1 MRTSR
6 QIQSRGLRFRRGI
19 LARLGWIVFAGSAVL
34 SAQDTT
40 PPVLVTYSF
49 APAAFDVSFADTALT
64 GAIQATDNSSG
75 LQSAFLAFYSPSG
88 NRRVDCH
95 SSAGSY
101 SGTLTSGT
109 FTCRG
114 VFPRYSETGQWR
126 LQFLTITDRAGNAA
140 TYTRDQLAAMGF
152 PTVLTL
158 TGASDTL
165 APLLVSYSFSP
176 SSITLTGSSVTLTGT
191 ITATDNLSGLYLA
204 YIAFYSPSGQ
214 QRVDCYPQ
222 PGAPNSGTPL
232 NGSYNCSGTFTPG
245 METGTWRVQF
255 VELRDVVGNARYY
268 TTQEL
273 AGMGLPTT
281 LPVSAPSDTTAP
293 VLSGLSL
300 SPLSVNTSS
309 GAAGISGTITASDAG
324 SGLRRAAAAL
334 FSPTGQQRVD
344 CVTAVLPA
352 GTAAAAMPCNGT
364 FPQNSESGAWE
375 VRFVEVSD
383 HAGNT
388 ATVLKAS
395 LAQMGAPVTVMV
407 TGASSSQPPAGL
419 VFQYVTG
426 GAVPSG
432 QAVQFYGSTIPWILE
447 KETGAAWVQLSA
459 TTGAAPGQVVVTV
472 NPAGMPY
479 GTHLETLLVREVI
492 QNRVVARVPVKL
504 TVLAAAPLTARYFDP
519 PLFEV
524 MIGDERGAGEPVGAF
539 VYVYW
544 PAPP

>member
-1 MRTSR
+1 MSR
-6 QIQSRGLRFRRGI
+6 QILTRGLRFRRG
-19 LARLGWIVFAGSAVL
+19 LFHRLGWMVLAGAAAL

-49 APAAFDVSFADTALT
+49 SPSTFDVSSADTVLT

-75 LQSAFLAFYSPSG
+75 LQAAFLAFYSPSG

-101 SGTLTSGT
+101 SGTLTAGT
-109 FTCRG
+109 FTCMG
-114 VFPRYSETGQWR
+114 LFPRYTETGQWR
-126 LQFLTITDRAGNAA
+126 LQFLSITDKAGNAA
-140 TYTRDQLAAMGF
+140 TYTRDQLTAMGF
-152 PTVLTL
+152 PTSLTL
-158 TGASDTL
+158 TGTSDTA
-165 APLLVSYSFSP
+165 APSLVSYSFAP
-176 SSITLTGSSVTLTGT
+176 ASITLAGSPVTLTGA

-214 QRVDCYPQ
+214 QRADCYPQ
-222 PGAPNSGTPL
+222 PGAPEAGTPL
-232 NGSYNCSGTFTPG
+232 NGTYGCSGVFTPG

-268 TTQEL
+268 TTQDL
-273 AGMGLPTT
+273 MAMGLATS
-281 LPVSAPSDTTAP
+281 LPVSAASDSTAP
-293 VLSGLSL
+293 ALSGLSL
-300 SPLSVNTSS
+300 APLSVNTGS

-324 SGLRRAAAAL
+324 SGLRQAVAAM

-352 GTAAAAMPCNGT
+352 GTASAAMPCSGT

-388 ATVLKAS
+388 ATVLKAA

-407 TGASSSQPPAGL
+407 TGAASSQPPAGL

-432 QAVQFYGSTIPWILE
+432 QAVQFSGSVIPWILE
-447 KETGAAWVQLSA
+447 KETGASWLQLSA
-459 TTGAAPGQVVVTV
+459 TAGAAPGQVVVSV
-472 NPAGMPY
+472 DPAGVSY
-479 GTHLETLLVREVI
+479 GTHQETLLVREVI
-492 QNRVVARVPVKL
+492 QNRVVARLPVKL
-504 TVLAAAPLTARYFDP
+504 TVLAAAPLTAAYFDP
-519 PLFEV
+519 PLFEL
-524 MIGDERGAGEPVGAF
+524 MIADERGAGEAVAAL
-539 VYVYW
+539 VYLYW

>member
-1 MRTSR
+1 MSR
-6 QIQSRGLRFRRGI
+6 QILTRGLRFRCG
-19 LARLGWIVFAGSAVL
+19 LLHRLGWIVLAGATAL

-40 PPVLVTYSF
+40 PPVLATYSYT
-49 APAAFDVSFADTALT
+49 PAAFDVSFADTPLT
-64 GAIQATDNSSG
+64 GAVQATDNSSG

-109 FTCRG
+109 FTCMG
-114 VFPRYSETGQWR
+114 LFPRYTETGQWQ
-126 LQFLTITDRAGNAA
+126 LQFLSITDRAGNTA
-140 TYTRDQLAAMGF
+140 TYTKDQLAAMGF
-152 PTVLTL
+152 STTLTL
-158 TGASDTL
+158 TGTSDTS
-165 APLLVSYSFSP
+165 APSLVSYSFSP
-176 SSITLTGSSVTLTGT
+176 SSITLAGSPVTLTGT
-191 ITATDNLSGLYLA
+191 IAATDNLSGLYLA
-204 YIAFYSPSGQ
+204 YISFYSPSGQ

-222 PGAPNSGTPL
+222 PGVPNSGTPL
-232 NGSYNCSGTFTPG
+232 SGSYDCSGTFTPG

-255 VELRDVVGNARYY
+255 VELRDTVGNARYY

-273 AGMGLPTT
+273 AGMGLATT
-281 LPVSAPSDTTAP
+281 LAVSATSDATAP
-293 VLSGLSL
+293 ALSSLSL
-300 SPLSVNTSS
+300 APLSVNTAS
-309 GAAGISGTITASDAG
+309 GAAGISGTITASDVG
-324 SGLRRAAAAL
+324 SGVRQAAAAM

-344 CVTAVLPA
+344 CVTAILPA
-352 GTAAAAMPCNGT
+352 GTASATMPCSGT

-388 ATVLKAS
+388 ATVLKAA

-407 TGASSSQPPAGL
+407 TGAASSQPPAGL
-419 VFQYVTG
+419 YFQYVTG

-432 QAVQFYGSTIPWILE
+432 QAVQFSGSSIPWILE
-447 KETGAAWVQLSA
+447 KETGASWVQLSA
-459 TTGAAPGQVVVTV
+459 TAGAAPGQVVVSV

-479 GTHLETLLVREVI
+479 GTHQETLLVREVI
-492 QNRVVARVPVKL
+492 QNRVVARLPVKL

-524 MIGDERGAGEPVGAF
+524 MVGDERGAGEPVAAF
-539 VYVYW
+539 VYLYW